1 MSDAHQPLPEITAAP
16 DLPARLEQLLQLV
29 AQQGREIIITQ
40 EGRPVAR
47 LVPYAPQPG
56 DPPFPPPA
64 APSRKDAGPPAQDA
78 ESNPD
83 PFGAYR
89 ESYQIVTYKKAVP
102 AQGPDEPPIFEDI
115 VEVRDAKGN
124 VIGQIRFNAQV
135 LGDITA
141 PIDGERD
148 AESNPD
154 PFGADRDILRITGD
168 KNAAPA
174 QGQEEPPIL
183 EDIIEIKD
191 AEGNVIRRTRFTLQ
205 IFGDIDS
212 PIDVEWDAESNPD
225 RVLNPC

>member
-1 MSDAHQPLPEITAAP
+1 MSDAYQLPPETTAAP
-16 DLPARLEQLLQLV
+16 DLPARLEQLLQLI
-29 AQQGREIIITQ
+29 AQQGREVIITQ

-56 DPPFPPPA
+56 DPTFPPPA
-64 APSRKDAGPPAQDA
+64 APSSKDAGPPAQDA
-78 ESNPD
+78 
-83 PFGAYR
+83 AR
-89 ESYQIVTYKKAVP
+89 
-102 AQGPDEPPIFEDI
+102 
-115 VEVRDAKGN
+115 
-124 VIGQIRFNAQV
+124 
-135 LGDITA
+135 
-141 PIDGERD
+141 
-148 AESNPD
+148 NPD
-154 PFGADRDILRITGD
+154 PFGADRGILRITGDIESPIDGEWDAESNPDPLGRDRDIPQLTGD

-191 AEGNVIRRTRFTLQ
+191 ADGNVIERHRFTLQ

>member
-1 MSDAHQPLPEITAAP
+1 MSDAYQPLPEITAAP
-16 DLPARLEQLLQLV
+16 DLSARLEPLLQLV
-29 AQQGREIIITQ
+29 AQQGREVIITQ

-78 ESNPD
+78 APEHESLPL
-83 PFGAYR
+83 FGR
-89 ESYQIVTYKKAVP
+89 
-102 AQGPDEPPIFEDI
+102 DRDI
-115 VEVRDAKGN
+115 LR
-124 VIGQIRFNAQV
+124 IT
-135 LGDITA
+135 GDIES
-141 PIDGERD
+141 PIDVEWD

-154 PFGADRDILRITGD
+154 PLGRDRDIPQLTGD

-191 AEGNVIRRTRFTLQ
+191 ADGNVIRRTRFTLQ

>member
-1 MSDAHQPLPEITAAP
+1 MSDAYQPLPEITAAP
-16 DLPARLEQLLQLV
+16 DLSARLEQLLQLV

-78 ESNPD
+78 ARNPD
-83 PFGAYR
+83 P
-89 ESYQIVTYKKAVP
+89 
-102 AQGPDEPPIFEDI
+102 
-115 VEVRDAKGN
+115 
-124 VIGQIRFNAQV
+124 
-135 LGDITA
+135 LG
-141 PIDGERD
+141 R
-148 AESNPD
+148 
-154 PFGADRDILRITGD
+154 DRDIPQLTGD

-191 AEGNVIRRTRFTLQ
+191 ADGNVIRRTRFTAQ
-205 IFGDIDS
+205 IFGDIIS

>member
-1 MSDAHQPLPEITAAP
+1 MSDAHQPLPETAAAP
-16 DLPARLEQLLQLV
+16 DLSARLEPLLQLV

-64 APSRKDAGPPAQDA
+64 APSSKDAGPPAQDA
-78 ESNPD
+78 ESSPD
-83 PFGAYR
+83 PLGRA
-89 ESYQIVTYKKAVP
+89 P
-102 AQGPDEPPIFEDI
+102 AIFWMT
-115 VEVRDAKGN
+115 V
-124 VIGQIRFNAQV
+124 
-135 LGDITA
+135 
-141 PIDGERD
+141 
-148 AESNPD
+148 
-154 PFGADRDILRITGD
+154 D
-168 KNAAPA
+168 KNAVPA

>member
-1 MSDAHQPLPEITAAP
+1 MSDAYQLPPEITAAP
-16 DLPARLEQLLQLV
+16 DLSARLEPLLQLV

-56 DPPFPPPA
+56 DPPFPPPT
-64 APSRKDAGPPAQDA
+64 APSSKDAGPPAQDA
-78 ESNPD
+78 ESSPD
-83 PFGAYR
+83 PLGRYRGA
-89 ESYQIVTYKKAVP
+89 YQIVTYKKAVP
-102 AQGPDEPPIFEDI
+102 AQSQDAPPILEDI

-168 KNAAPA
+168 KNAAA
-174 QGQEEPPIL
+174 GQQA
-183 EDIIEIKD
+183 KD
-191 AEGNVIRRTRFTLQ
+191 AAPEQESLPLFGRDRDILRIT
-205 IFGDIDS
+205 GDIES

>member
-1 MSDAHQPLPEITAAP
+1 MSDAYQLPPEITAAP
-16 DLPARLEQLLQLV
+16 DLSARLEPLLQLV

-47 LVPYAPQPG
+47 LVPYAAQPG

-64 APSRKDAGPPAQDA
+64 APSRKDAGPPAKDA
-78 ESNPD
+78 APS
-83 PFGAYR
+83 
-89 ESYQIVTYKKAVP
+89 
-102 AQGPDEPPIFEDI
+102 QGQDEPPILEDI
-115 VEVRDAKGN
+115 IEIKDAEGN
-124 VIGQIRFNAQV
+124 VIRRTRFTAQV
-135 LGDITA
+135 FGDIMA
-141 PIDGERD
+141 PIDVERD

-154 PFGADRDILRITGD
+154 PLGRDRDIPQLTGD

>member
-1 MSDAHQPLPEITAAP
+1 MSDAYQRLPEITAAP
-16 DLPARLEQLLQLV
+16 DLPARLEPLLQLV

-47 LVPYAPQPG
+47 LVPYAAQPG
-56 DPPFPPPA
+56 DPPLPPPA
-64 APSRKDAGPPAQDA
+64 APTSKDAGPPAQDA
-78 ESNPD
+78 ASNPD
-83 PFGAYR
+83 PLGAYR

-124 VIGQIRFNAQV
+124 VIGQIRFNAQA

-141 PIDGERD
+141 PIDGERN

-168 KNAAPA
+168 KNAAA
-174 QGQEEPPIL
+174 GQQA
-183 EDIIEIKD
+183 KD
-191 AEGNVIRRTRFTLQ
+191 AAPEQESLPLFGRDRDILRIT
-205 IFGDIDS
+205 GDIES

>member
-1 MSDAHQPLPEITAAP
+1 MSDAYQLPPEITAAP
-16 DLPARLEQLLQLV
+16 DLSARLEPLLQLV

-64 APSRKDAGPPAQDA
+64 APSRKDAGPPAKDA
-78 ESNPD
+78 ESNPE
-83 PFGAYR
+83 PLGRYRGA
-89 ESYQIVTYKKAVP
+89 YQIVTYKKAVP
-102 AQGPDEPPIFEDI
+102 AQGQDAPPIFENI
-115 VEVRDAKGN
+115 VEVRAANGN
-124 VIGQIRFNAQV
+124 VIGQIRFNAQA

-168 KNAAPA
+168 
-174 QGQEEPPIL
+174 
-183 EDIIEIKD
+183 IE
-191 AEGNVIRRTRFTLQ
+191 
-205 IFGDIDS
+205 S

>member
-1 MSDAHQPLPEITAAP
+1 MSDAHQPPPEITAAP
-16 DLPARLEQLLQLV
+16 DLSARLEPLLQLV

-64 APSRKDAGPPAQDA
+64 APTSKDAGPPAKDA
-78 ESNPD
+78 
-83 PFGAYR
+83 G
-89 ESYQIVTYKKAVP
+89 
-102 AQGPDEPPIFEDI
+102 
-115 VEVRDAKGN
+115 
-124 VIGQIRFNAQV
+124 
-135 LGDITA
+135 
-141 PIDGERD
+141 
-148 AESNPD
+148 
-154 PFGADRDILRITGD
+154 
-168 KNAAPA
+168 PA

-191 AEGNVIRRTRFTLQ
+191 ADGNVIRRTRFTLQ

-225 RVLNPC
+225 PLGRDRDIPQLTGDKNAAAGQQAKDAAPEQESLPLFGRDRDILRITGDIESPIDVEWDAESNPDRVLNPC